1 MKMIYRSFFCP
12 SSPGNLQQSYPV
24 VNNLFVIA
32 AIAYIE
38 SEYVDSFLQAART
51 TRTENSIK

>member
-1 MKMIYRSFFCP
+1 MIYRSFFCP